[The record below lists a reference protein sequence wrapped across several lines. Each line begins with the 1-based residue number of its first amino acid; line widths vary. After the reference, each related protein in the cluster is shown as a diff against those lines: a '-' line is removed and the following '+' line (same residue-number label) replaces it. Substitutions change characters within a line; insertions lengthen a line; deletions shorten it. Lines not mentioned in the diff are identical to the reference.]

1 LLILATR
8 FRKYNIILKLISKKI
23 NISTKN
29 RFEKSMLF
37 YASRNRDL
45 NSIHVLIRIKISLD
59 NSSLYKAAWEF
70 YINIIETLIISK
82 KM

>member
-1 LLILATR
+1 
-8 FRKYNIILKLISKKI
+8 
-23 NISTKN
+23 
-29 RFEKSMLF
+29 MLF

-82 KM
+82 KCDVPTACQWYQISTNSTYCTNDADQKF